1 MTGCRDVGDTEGV
14 LFTTCKWFSTNAKD
28 FDFYSK
34 NHLTYHQKYVPIR
47 NKQEE
52 KLTI

>member
-28 FDFYSK
+28 FLQSANGF
-34 NHLTYHQKYVPIR
+34 LQTQKILIFIQ
-47 NKQEE
+47 K
-52 KLTI
+52 TI